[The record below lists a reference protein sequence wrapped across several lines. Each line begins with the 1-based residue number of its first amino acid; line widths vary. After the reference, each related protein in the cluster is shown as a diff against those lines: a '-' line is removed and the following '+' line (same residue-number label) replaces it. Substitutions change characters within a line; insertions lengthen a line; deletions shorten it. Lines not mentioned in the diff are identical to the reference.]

1 MTEQEIEKIKEYSR
15 LNDYYLKIKLNSKG
29 LTLISLNTALLD
41 NILYIF
47 TLNSEEIKQNA
58 KYKNMSLGQL
68 YEKIIELIEK
78 EKYLISGDKKSV
90 VLSIYEGEKF
100 DLSQDLQFF
109 LIKSDEEQNQ
119 VYQDAMKKIIS
130 SYKKENLNIKNEMNE
145 LKINNK
151 TLSDDVLSRT
161 APIGDVKSTQFQKDA
176 GIEDAAT
183 KKSNLSVS
191 QRQMF
196 KRSTFGLNI
205 STLSNMT
212 FDSYPIVELSD
223 KSFNNIAGYGGNTYN
238 GLIRKYNED
247 IIKLIPD
254 YKLTET
260 VKNKKG
266 EVINPKISYFAV
278 YDGHGGD
285 QCSKFLSQNLHNYIF
300 KSKFFPLY
308 TMQAISAAYQ
318 QAEKEFFSIAV
329 DEKNKKILDKSGSC
343 AVSALIIDE
352 WCFVINLGDSRALY
366 SYDSGKLLY
375 QVTRDHKPN
384 DRIERERIEK
394 AGGSV
399 YKDDIIKLNGKMVQ
413 VQDKDLPE
421 GVTLP
426 YRIKPGN
433 IAVSKNYIFLFFI
446 KYFRLREV

>member
-161 APIGDVKSTQFQKDA
+161 APIGDVKSTQFQKDG
-176 GIEDAAT
+176 GIDDTAT

-399 YKDDIIKLNGKMVQ
+399 YKDDMVKLNGKMVQ
-413 VQDKDLPE
+413 VQDKDLPP

-433 IAVSKNYIFLFFI
+433 IAVSKNIFF
-446 KYFRLREV
+446 

>member
-1 MTEQEIEKIKEYSR
+1 MSEQEIEKIKEYSR
-15 LNDYYLKIKLNSKG
+15 LNDYYLKIRLNSKG
-29 LTLISLNTALLD
+29 LELLSLNTALLD

-47 TLNSEEIKQNA
+47 TLTSEEIKQNA
-58 KYKNMSLGQL
+58 KYKNMSLEQL
-68 YEKIIELIEK
+68 YEKIVELIEK
-78 EKYLISGDKKSV
+78 EKYLITGDKKSV

-109 LIKSDEEQNQ
+109 LIKSNEEQNQ

-130 SYKKENLNIKNEMNE
+130 SYKKENLNIKNEINE

-151 TLSDDVLSRT
+151 ALSEDVLSRT

-176 GIEDAAT
+176 EIDNAAT

-196 KRSTFGLNI
+196 KKSTFGLNI
-205 STLSNMT
+205 STLSSMT
-212 FDSYPIVELSD
+212 YDSYPVVELSD
-223 KSFNNIAGYGGNTYN
+223 KSFNNIVGYGGNSYN

-247 IIKLIPD
+247 IIRLIPD
-254 YKLTET
+254 YKLTKT
-260 VKNKKG
+260 VKNKNG
-266 EVINPKISYFAV
+266 EVLNPKISYFAV

-285 QCSKFLSQNLHNYIF
+285 KCSKFLSQNLHNYIF
-300 KSKFFPLY
+300 DSKFFPLY

-399 YKDDIIKLNGKMVQ
+399 YKDDMIKLNGKMVQ

-446 KYFRLREV
+446 KFFRLREV

>member
-145 LKINNK
+145 LKITNK

-161 APIGDVKSTQFQKDA
+161 APIGDVKSTQFQKDG
-176 GIEDAAT
+176 GIDDTAT

-212 FDSYPIVELSD
+212 YDSYPIVELSD

-399 YKDDIIKLNGKMVQ
+399 YKDDMVKLNGKMVQ
-413 VQDKDLPE
+413 VQDKDLPP

-433 IAVSKNYIFLFFI
+433 IAVSKNIFF
-446 KYFRLREV
+446 

>member
-109 LIKSDEEQNQ
+109 LIKSNEEQNQ

-161 APIGDVKSTQFQKDA
+161 APIGDVKSTQFQKDG
-176 GIEDAAT
+176 GIDDTAT

-212 FDSYPIVELSD
+212 YDSYPIVELSD

-399 YKDDIIKLNGKMVQ
+399 YKDDMVKLNGKMVQ
-413 VQDKDLPE
+413 VQDKDLPP

-433 IAVSKNYIFLFFI
+433 IAVSKNIFF
-446 KYFRLREV
+446 

>member
-176 GIEDAAT
+176 QIDDAAT

-212 FDSYPIVELSD
+212 YDSYPIVELSD

-266 EVINPKISYFAV
+266 EVLNPKISYFAV

-318 QAEKEFFSIAV
+318 EAEKEFFTIAV

-399 YKDDIIKLNGKMVQ
+399 YKDDMIKLNGKMVQ

-433 IAVSKNYIFLFFI
+433 IAVS
-446 KYFRLREV
+446 

>member
-161 APIGDVKSTQFQKDA
+161 APIGDAKSTQFQKDA
-176 GIEDAAT
+176 GIDDAAT

-399 YKDDIIKLNGKMVQ
+399 YKDDMVKLNGKMVQ
-413 VQDKDLPE
+413 VQDKDLPP

-433 IAVSKNYIFLFFI
+433 IAVSKNIFF
-446 KYFRLREV
+446 

>member
-161 APIGDVKSTQFQKDA
+161 APIGDVKSTQFQKDG
-176 GIEDAAT
+176 GIDDTAT

-212 FDSYPIVELSD
+212 YDSYPIVELSD

-399 YKDDIIKLNGKMVQ
+399 YKDDMVKLNGKMVQ
-413 VQDKDLPE
+413 VQDKDLPP

-433 IAVSKNYIFLFFI
+433 IAVSKNIFF
-446 KYFRLREV
+446 

>member
-1 MTEQEIEKIKEYSR
+1 
-15 LNDYYLKIKLNSKG
+15 
-29 LTLISLNTALLD
+29 
-41 NILYIF
+41 
-47 TLNSEEIKQNA
+47 
-58 KYKNMSLGQL
+58 MSLSQL

-145 LKINNK
+145 LKITNK

-161 APIGDVKSTQFQKDA
+161 APIGDAKSTQFQKDA
-176 GIEDAAT
+176 GIDDAAT

-212 FDSYPIVELSD
+212 YDSYPIVELSD

-318 QAEKEFFSIAV
+318 EAEKEFFTIAV

-399 YKDDIIKLNGKMVQ
+399 YKDDMVKLNGKMVQ
-413 VQDKDLPE
+413 VQDKDLPP

-433 IAVSKNYIFLFFI
+433 IAVSKNIFF
-446 KYFRLREV
+446 

>member
-58 KYKNMSLGQL
+58 KYKNMSLDQL

-161 APIGDVKSTQFQKDA
+161 APIGDVKSTQFQKDG
-176 GIEDAAT
+176 GIDDTAT

-212 FDSYPIVELSD
+212 YDSYPIVELSD

-399 YKDDIIKLNGKMVQ
+399 YKDDMVKLNGKMVQ
-413 VQDKDLPE
+413 VQDKDLPP

-433 IAVSKNYIFLFFI
+433 IAVSKNIFF
-446 KYFRLREV
+446 